1 MNRNADPFIVTVEP
15 NDNPIHYNSHSGQ
28 EFTLVLEGRMMI
40 SIDGKELVLNQGDS
54 LYFNSKL
61 PHGMKALDGKTV
73 RFLSVIM

>member
-1 MNRNADPFIVTVEP
+1 
-15 NDNPIHYNSHSGQ
+15 
-28 EFTLVLEGRMMI
+28 MMI